1 VIAMSKSFLVDTTL
15 CTACRGCQVAC
26 KQWHDLP
33 AEETV
38 NRGSYQ
44 NPADLSFDTYKL
56 VRMSEA
62 VIDGK
67 LRWLFFPDQCRHCI
81 EPPCEATAGEPT
93 AIFTEAASGAVIY
106 TANTRGLD
114 AAEIRESCPYDI
126 PRKAEDGTLAKC
138 DMCSDRV
145 ENGLQPACVKV
156 CPTGAMNFGD
166 RAEIMDLAQKHL
178 AVAKKKYPNAML
190 LDPDDVRTVYL
201 VGFDPNLYHQNAV
214 ASVNAYGISRQAALR
229 KMFRPFTG
237 MVSRMG

>member
-1 VIAMSKSFLVDTTL
+1 MSKSFLVDTTL

-33 AEETV
+33 AEKTV

-56 VRMSEA
+56 VRMREE
-62 VIDGK
+62 VIDSK
-67 LRWLFFPDQCRHCI
+67 LRWLFSPDQRRHCL
-81 EPPCEATAGEPT
+81 EPPCRDTAGEPA
-93 AIFTEAASGAVIY
+93 AIFSESISGAVIF
-106 TANTRGLD
+106 TANTRFLN

-126 PRKAEDGTLAKC
+126 PRKAEDGILAKC

-145 ENGLQPACVKV
+145 ENGLPPACVKA

-166 RAEIMDLAQKHL
+166 RAEILDLAQKHL
-178 AVAKKKYPNAML
+178 KIAQTKYPAATL
-190 LDPDDVRTVYL
+190 LDPDDVRTIFL
-201 VGFDPNLYHQNAV
+201 VGFDPGLYHKNAV
-214 ASVNAYGISRQAALR
+214 ASANAYGISRQTALR

-237 MVSRMG
+237 LVSHMG